1 MAVDTELQAGT
12 EFVFTFLAPYEVSLQ
27 VALAPT
33 GVEAQ
38 LQPTTGEG
46 YYQLTVF
53 VAADTPRG
61 AYNLGITVEEDG
73 ETTLLGWPFDVVDY

>member
-46 YYQLTVF
+46 
-53 VAADTPRG
+53 
-61 AYNLGITVEEDG
+61 
-73 ETTLLGWPFDVVDY
+73 